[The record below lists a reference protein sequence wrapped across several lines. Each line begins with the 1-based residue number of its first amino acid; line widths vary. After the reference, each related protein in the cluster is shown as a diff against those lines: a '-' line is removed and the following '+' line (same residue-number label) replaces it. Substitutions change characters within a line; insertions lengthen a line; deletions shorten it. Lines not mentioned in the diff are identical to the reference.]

1 MTSLFRIA
9 LLCAFAAAMSGPA
22 LHAQQRPTPPAAQT
36 PAQEAAPTKKSTKAK
51 PAASTKA
58 KPAASTKTPGAV
70 PAGLKPVGP
79 RISQPV
85 MLIVLPGLPSPR
97 ATPPSADMT
106 MNHVADLWDV
116 FTKAGC
122 RVRYASID
130 GGVVPVAHMP
140 GDTAHE
146 ATKAFLARRQR
157 EALEKT
163 ERLSSLDMA
172 QFRAVIFAGGP
183 SAIAEYTENA
193 APPLAV
199 RAALFTP
206 KNIVACAGYGAAAL
220 IFAQRDDSTMLL
232 QRLRVTCPSESEE
245 EENGLA
251 LVLRQR
257 LESTLR
263 RSGAIYFKDH
273 PHQVN
278 VVTDD
283 RVLTAQNLASTRQL
297 ATDVLI
303 RLQQLDGA
311 LPK

>member
-9 LLCAFAAAMSGPA
+9 LLCAFAAAMSRPA
-22 LHAQQRPTPPAAQT
+22 LHAQQRPTPPAAQKS
-36 PAQEAAPTKKSTKAK
+36 AQEATPTKKSTKAK
-51 PAASTKA
+51 PAAPTKA
-58 KPAASTKTPGAV
+58 PGAV
-70 PAGLKPVGP
+70 PAGVKPVGP

-140 GDTAHE
+140 GDTALE
-146 ATKAFLARRQR
+146 ATKLFLARRQH

-206 KNIVACAGYGAAAL
+206 KNVVACAGYGAAAL

-245 EENGLA
+245 EENGLS

-257 LESTLR
+257 LETTLR

-303 RLQQLDGA
+303 RLQQLDGV
-311 LPK
+311 LSN

>member
-9 LLCAFAAAMSGPA
+9 LLCAFAAAMFGPA
-22 LHAQQRPTPPAAQT
+22 LHAQQRPTPPAAQK
-36 PAQEAAPTKKSTKAK
+36 PAQDVPPAKKPTKAK
-51 PAASTKA
+51 TATATKA
-58 KPAASTKTPGAV
+58 PGAV

-97 ATPPSADMT
+97 ATPPSTDMT

-146 ATKAFLARRQR
+146 ATKAFLARRQH

-163 ERLSSLDMA
+163 ERLSSLDMG

-183 SAIAEYTENA
+183 SAIAEYTEHA

-206 KNIVACAGYGAAAL
+206 KNVVACAGYGAAAL

-278 VVTDD
+278 IVTDD

-303 RLQQLDGA
+303 RLQQLDGV

>member
-1 MTSLFRIA
+1 
-9 LLCAFAAAMSGPA
+9 MSRPA
-22 LHAQQRPTPPAAQT
+22 LHAQQRPTPPAAQKPAQDAT
-36 PAQEAAPTKKSTKAK
+36 PAKKSTKTN
-51 PAASTKA
+51 PAATKKA
-58 KPAASTKTPGAV
+58 PGAV
-70 PAGLKPVGP
+70 PAGVKPVGP

-140 GDTAHE
+140 GDTALE
-146 ATKAFLARRQR
+146 ATKLFLARRQH

-206 KNIVACAGYGAAAL
+206 KNVVACAGYGAAAL

-245 EENGLA
+245 EENGLS

-257 LESTLR
+257 LETTLR

-303 RLQQLDGA
+303 RLQQLDGV
-311 LPK
+311 LSK